1 MRQFKSQT
9 SAQAKGQYAE
19 IIALQH
25 LKKHGLRLV
34 AQNFTIRGGELDLVM
49 QDNDTLVFVEVR
61 SRQKGS
67 LVHPFESITPQKC
80 KNIQLAAQVFIM
92 KHHAH
97 HFYLRFDVIGVNLHN
112 NEVEWLKNA
121 F

>member
-1 MRQFKSQT
+1 MRIFKSQT
-9 SAQAKGQYAE
+9 SAQAKGQRAE
-19 IIALQH
+19 LLALSYLQ
-25 LKKHGLRLV
+25 KQGLMLV
-34 AQNFTIRGGELDLVM
+34 EQNFTIRGGEVDLIM
-49 QDNDTLVFVEVR
+49 QEKDTLVFIEVR
-61 SRQKGS
+61 ARQANS

-80 KNIQLAAQVFIM
+80 RNIQLAAQVFLM
-92 KHHAH
+92 KHQAH